1 MEVHGMEYEEQPA
14 ASKTLRTDKSREY
27 WRGEVQRW
35 GSSGLTQKEYCNK
48 EGLSLDR
55 FGTWKR
61 RFDREGQS
69 RSGALVAVPSGIVSS
84 ALLERRQR
92 LGLVVSERYRVEI
105 PDTFSSAT
113 LEQVL
118 QVLARL

>member
-1 MEVHGMEYEEQPA
+1 MENEELDT
-14 ASKTLRTDKSREY
+14 ASETRRTGKTKEY

-35 GSSGLTQKEYCNK
+35 SSSGLTQKEYCNK

-55 FGTWKR
+55 FGSWKR
-61 RFDREGQS
+61 RFDREGE
-69 RSGALVAVPSGIVSS
+69 SGALVAVPSGIVSS
-84 ALLERRQR
+84 ALLERRQS

-105 PDTFSSAT
+105 PDTFSPAT
-113 LEQVL
+113 LESVL

>member
-1 MEVHGMEYEEQPA
+1 MENEEQDMG
-14 ASKTLRTDKSREY
+14 SKPSRKGKSREY
-27 WRGEVQRW
+27 WRGEVKRW
-35 GSSGLTQKEYCNK
+35 SSGGLTQKEYCNK

-55 FGTWKR
+55 FGAWKR
-61 RFDREGQS
+61 RFEREGQS
-69 RSGALVAVPSGIVSS
+69 RSGALVAVPTGIVSA

-92 LGLVVSERYRVEI
+92 LGLVISERYRIEI
-105 PDTFSSAT
+105 PDAFSAAT

>member
-1 MEVHGMEYEEQPA
+1 MENEEQDMG
-14 ASKTLRTDKSREY
+14 SKPSQTGKTREY
-27 WRGEVQRW
+27 WRKEVQRW
-35 GSSGLTQKEYCNK
+35 SSSGLTQKEYCIK
-48 EGLSLDR
+48 EGLSLER
-55 FGTWKR
+55 FGSWKR
-61 RFDREGQS
+61 RFEREGQS
-69 RSGALVAVPSGIVSS
+69 RRGALVAVPSGIVSA

-105 PDTFSSAT
+105 PDTFLPAT

>member
-1 MEVHGMEYEEQPA
+1 MENEEQQS
-14 ASKTLRTDKSREY
+14 ASKAPRSGKSREY
-27 WRGEVQRW
+27 WRGEVQQW
-35 GSSGLTQKEYCNK
+35 QNSGLTQKEYSK
-48 EGLSLDR
+48 REGLSLER

-69 RSGALVAVPSGIVSS
+69 GSGALVAVPSGIVSS
-84 ALLERRQR
+84 ALRERHQS

>member
-1 MEVHGMEYEEQPA
+1 MVMADGEQQMG
-14 ASKTLRTDKSREY
+14 SKTVQAGKQREY

-35 GSSGLTQKEYCNK
+35 RSSGLTQKDYCRRG
-48 EGLSLDR
+48 EGISLER

-69 RSGALVAVPSGIVSS
+69 GSGALVAVPSGIESS
-84 ALLERRQR
+84 ALRERRQG

-105 PDTFSSAT
+105 PDTLSAAT

-118 QVLARL
+118 RVLARL